1 MTTIRNHDADEP
13 ARLRTAMVDEL
24 RGDPITSEAVA
35 DAMTA
40 VPRHLF
46 APEVSLQEAYESN
59 TAVPVKRDGD
69 GLTLSSLSA
78 PHLQATM
85 LEQAAIRSGMN
96 VLEIGSMGYNAALLQ
111 ELVGPAGHVTSVDID
126 PDIVERARTGLTQA
140 GYERVDVILADAEHG
155 VPASAP
161 YDRIIVTFDSPDIPP
176 AWLKQ
181 LTGDGRLVVP
191 LRMKGITRSIAF
203 DRDGAGLISRSYRL
217 CRFVPVQGQGAHDRR
232 RLTLDTGVY
241 LTVEDS
247 DEAGFDVTALRQALH
262 EPTSNAWPGAVFDM
276 PDELELFLLTNSP
289 RMALLHASQERIDGG
304 LLTAATRLG
313 VPALI
318 AHDGSFAYRIKRASQ
333 DSDTGFE
340 CGVIAHGPSAAD
352 VAEQYG
358 QLLLRWAENFR
369 RRDAASIRY
378 LPAQA
383 DTPPEPELGGVVRK
397 RHGSIAVS
405 WPPNSGT
412 AGGTPA

>member
-1 MTTIRNHDADEP
+1 MSNHNVDEP

-35 DAMTA
+35 EAMTA

-59 TAVPVKRDGD
+59 TAVPVKRDSD

-85 LEQAAIRSGMN
+85 LEQAAIRPGMN

-111 ELVGPAGHVTSVDID
+111 ELVGPDGHVTSVDID
-126 PDIVERARTGLTQA
+126 LDIVEWARTGLAQT
-140 GYERVDVILADAEHG
+140 GYDRVDVVLADAEHG
-155 VPASAP
+155 VPANAP

-181 LTGDGRLVVP
+181 LTGDGRIVVP
-191 LRMKGITRSIAF
+191 LRMKGVTRSIAF
-203 DRDGAGLISRSYRL
+203 DRDGTGLISRSYRL

-232 RLTLDTGVY
+232 RLPLDTGVY
-241 LTVEDS
+241 LTVEDA
-247 DEAGFDVTALRQALH
+247 DEADFNVNALQQALH
-262 EPTSNAWPGAVFDM
+262 EPASQTWPGAVFDL
-276 PDELELFLLTNSP
+276 PDELELFLLTSSP
-289 RMALLHASQERIDGG
+289 RMTLLHASQQRIDDG
-304 LLTAATRLG
+304 LLTTATRLG
-313 VPALI
+313 APALI
-318 AHDGSFAYRIKRASQ
+318 AHDGSFAYRVKRASQ
-333 DSDTGFE
+333 DSDTGFQ

-358 QLLLRWAENFR
+358 HLLLRWAENFR
-369 RRDAASIRY
+369 RRDAATIRY
-378 LPAQA
+378 LPGQA
-383 DTPPEPELGGVVRK
+383 ATPPEPEPGGVVRK
-397 RHGSIAVS
+397 RHGSIVVS
-405 WPPNSGT
+405 WPTNSGT
-412 AGGTPA
+412 AGGDPA